1 MTRFCV
7 LTIGKTHSGK
17 STFARSLE
25 QMCQNCIVIDQD
37 QQAQFLY
44 DSYSKLIPNNG
55 ENTIK
60 YKLTETLVQYA
71 VDHTKFHIV
80 LCNSNLNEFNRNRLI
95 QRFNNSGFHIIIVK
109 FYLPIEILESR
120 INEARRDTSILRTV
134 QTFKDVLNSQKDY
147 QLKKSVE
154 HAYKEF
160 YVTNEIQV
168 DSVLS
173 ELKNLLNG

>member
-7 LTIGKTHSGK
+7 MTIGKTHSGK
-17 STFARSLE
+17 STFARNLE
-25 QMCQNCIVIDQD
+25 QMCKNCIVIDQD

-44 DSYSKLIPNNG
+44 DSYPKLIPENG

-71 VDHTKFHIV
+71 VDHTEFHIV

-95 QRFNNSGFHIIIVK
+95 QRFINSGFRIIIVK
-109 FYLPIEILESR
+109 FDLPIEVLESR
-120 INEARRDTSILRTV
+120 MNEVRRDTSILRTV

-147 QLKKSVE
+147 QLKKNVE

-160 YVTNEIQV
+160 YITNEIQV
-168 DSVLS
+168 DAVLS